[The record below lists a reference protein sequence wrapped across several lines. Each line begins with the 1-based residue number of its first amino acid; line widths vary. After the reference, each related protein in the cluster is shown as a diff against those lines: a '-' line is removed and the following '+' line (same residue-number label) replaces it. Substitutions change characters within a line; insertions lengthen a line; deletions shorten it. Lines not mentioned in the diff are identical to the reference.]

1 MTPWEI
7 RNKIAEIRSYIASR
21 YFDPSQAKSLY
32 AERER
37 LERMLEEMK
46 NDPKKQAEDKRKED

>member
-7 RNKIAEIRSYIASR
+7 KNKIAEIRSYIASP

-32 AERER
+32 GEINR
-37 LERMLEEMK
+37 LEKALEGLD
-46 NDPKKQAEDKRKED
+46 NDP